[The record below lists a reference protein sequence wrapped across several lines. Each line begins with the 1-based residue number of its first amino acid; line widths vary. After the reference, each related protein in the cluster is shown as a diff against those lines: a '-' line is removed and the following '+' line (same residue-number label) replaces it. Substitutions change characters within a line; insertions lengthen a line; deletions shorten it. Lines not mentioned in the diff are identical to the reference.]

1 MDFYYGS
8 NVMSKLFKLKEWL
21 TLDEAAEHLTVVL
34 GESVLEKDIYRLALD
49 GYLQLSINI
58 INGTQVHKG
67 KIISPE
73 EVEWQEFSSSLLPNI
88 TEKPVLIPDSLCID
102 ENRFLKLEEKVKSIR
117 GVWDLMMIGGER
129 LDIEHWYQQLIEG
142 PAITLT
148 SLDGAFVQKGNV
160 VCQLLE
166 SFEENEYQTGSLAR
180 EKNMEAFIAQN
191 ELSSDEIKE
200 IRQKFKLERE
210 EFLKEQKSKTD
221 EQNYY
226 PAAGLPSEGV
236 LVVRTKAIMDF
247 INSLNEGAEKPLSTK
262 ERHTLLVIIAA
273 LCKEIGIDYTQ
284 RGVAS
289 AIQLLTE
296 NIGSPIT
303 DDTIRNI
310 LKQINEA
317 VDVRSK

>member
-1 MDFYYGS
+1 
-8 NVMSKLFKLKEWL
+8 MSKLFKLKEWL
-21 TLDEAAEHLTVVL
+21 TLDETAQHLTVVL
-34 GESVLEKDIYRLALD
+34 GEPVLEKDIYRLALD

-67 KIISPE
+67 KLISPE
-73 EVEWQEFSSSLLPNI
+73 DVEWHEFSSSLLPN
-88 TEKPVLIPDSLCID
+88 TVKKPVLIPDSLCIG

-148 SLDGAFVQKGNV
+148 NLDGAFVQKDNV
-160 VCQLLE
+160 ICQLLE
-166 SFEENEYQTGSLAR
+166 SYDENEFQPGSLAR
-180 EKNMEAFIAQN
+180 ERNMEAFIAQN
-191 ELSSDEIKE
+191 KLTSDENKE
-200 IRQKFKLERE
+200 IRQKFKQERE
-210 EFLKEQKSKTD
+210 DFLKRQKSQTD

-236 LVVRTKAIMDF
+236 LVVRTKAIMGF
-247 INSLNEGAEKPLSTK
+247 INSLNEGTEKSLSTK

-273 LCKEIGIDYTQ
+273 LCNEADIDYSQ
-284 RGVAS
+284 RGVAT
-289 AIQLLTE
+289 AIQHLTE
-296 NIGSPIT
+296 NIGSPVT
-303 DDTIRNI
+303 DDTIRTV

-317 VDVRSK
+317 VDIRSK